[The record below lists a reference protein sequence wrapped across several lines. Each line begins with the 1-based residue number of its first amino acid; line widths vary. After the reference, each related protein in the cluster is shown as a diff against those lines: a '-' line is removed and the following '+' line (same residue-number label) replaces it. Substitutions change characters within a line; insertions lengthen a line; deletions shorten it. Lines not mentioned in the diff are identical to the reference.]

1 MAEALLITRNDV
13 VKFTAMN
20 GNVDTDNFIQYV
32 KIAQD
37 IHIQNYLGT
46 DLLEKLKAEIILAAS
61 GIPTSI
67 SLSESG
73 TGYTTNTNM
82 TTGAITGNGNGLVV
96 DITEIGGIVDTVS
109 IGEFSGTGYKVGDTL
124 VIDGGNHDAEITIG
138 EIYTIPTD
146 YNNLL
151 VTYIKPMLIHWAM
164 VEYLPFAAYTIAN
177 KGVYKH
183 NSENSTN
190 VEKNEIDFLIEKERS
205 IAQHYT
211 ERFIEHISFNTD
223 KFPEY
228 NSNSNGD
235 MYPDTNNNYTG
246 WYL

>member
-46 DLLEKLKAEIILAAS
+46 DLLEKLKSEIILAAS
-61 GIPTSI
+61 GIPTAITI
-67 SLSESG
+67 SNQG
-73 TGYTTNTNM
+73 TGYTTGTAINTTSATGTGLKLNITAAGGLI
-82 TTGAITGNGNGLVV
+82 TTATINTA
-96 DITEIGGIVDTVS
+96 
-109 IGEFSGTGYKVGDTL
+109 GTGYKVGGTAT
-124 VIDGGNHDAEITIG
+124 VTGGTNGAVTISS
-138 EIYTIPTD
+138 IYTIPTD

-151 VTYIKPMLIHWAM
+151 VTYVKPMLIHWAM

-183 NSENSTN
+183 NSENATN
-190 VEKNEIDFLIEKERS
+190 VEKVEIDFLIEKERS

-211 ERFIEHISFNTD
+211 ERFIDYISFNND
-223 KFPEY
+223 LFPEY

>member
-1 MAEALLITRNDV
+1 MAEALLITRQDV

-46 DLLEKLKAEIILAAS
+46 DLLEKLKSEIILAAS
-61 GIPTSI
+61 GIPTAITI
-67 SLSESG
+67 SNQG
-73 TGYTTNTNM
+73 TGYTTGTAINTTS
-82 TTGAITGNGNGLVV
+82 TTGTGLKLNITAAGGL
-96 DITEIGGIVDTVS
+96 ITAATINTA
-109 IGEFSGTGYKVGDTL
+109 GTGYMVGGTAT
-124 VIDGGNHDAEITIG
+124 VTGGTNGAVTISS
-138 EIYTIPTD
+138 IYTIPTD

-151 VTYIKPMLIHWAM
+151 VNYVKQMLIHWAM

-183 NSENSTN
+183 NSENATN
-190 VEKNEIDFLIEKERS
+190 VEKVEIDFLIEKERS

-211 ERFIEHISFNTD
+211 ERFIDYISFNND
-223 KFPEY
+223 LFPEY

>member
-1 MAEALLITRNDV
+1 MAEALLITRQDV

-46 DLLEKLKAEIILAAS
+46 DLLEKLKSEIILAAS
-61 GIPTSI
+61 GIPSTLSI
-67 SLSESG
+67 SDQG
-73 TGYTTNTNM
+73 TGYTTATGVT
-82 TTGAITGNGNGLVV
+82 TTGVNGTGLTV
-96 DITEIGGIVDTVS
+96 DITDVGGLVDTVV
-109 IGEFSGTGYKVGDTL
+109 IDNAGTGYKLNDIVI
-124 VIDGGNHDAEITIG
+124 IDGGNDDAEITIDAL
-138 EIYTIPTD
+138 YTIPTN

-151 VTYIKPMLIHWAM
+151 VTYVKPMLIHWAM

-183 NSENSTN
+183 NSENATN
-190 VEKNEIDFLIEKERS
+190 VEKVEIDFLIEKERS

-211 ERFIEHISFNTD
+211 ERFIDYISFNND
-223 KFPEY
+223 LFPEY

>member
-46 DLLEKLKAEIILAAS
+46 DLLEKLKSEIILAAS
-61 GIPTSI
+61 GIPSTLSI
-67 SLSESG
+67 SDQG
-73 TGYTTNTNM
+73 TGYTTATGVT
-82 TTGAITGNGNGLVV
+82 TTGVNGTGLTV
-96 DITEIGGIVDTVS
+96 DITDVGGLVDTVV
-109 IGEFSGTGYKVGDTL
+109 IDNAGTGYKLNDIVI
-124 VIDGGNHDAEITIG
+124 IDGGNDDAEITIDAL
-138 EIYTIPTD
+138 YTIPTN

-151 VTYIKPMLIHWAM
+151 VTYVKPMLIHWAM

-183 NSENSTN
+183 NSENATN
-190 VEKNEIDFLIEKERS
+190 VEKIEIDFLIEKERS

-211 ERFIEHISFNTD
+211 ERFIDYISFNND
-223 KFPEY
+223 LFPEY

>member
-1 MAEALLITRNDV
+1 MADALLITRQDV

-46 DLLEKLKAEIILAAS
+46 DLLEKIKQDIVDEDL
-61 GIPTSI
+61 
-67 SLSESG
+67 
-73 TGYTTNTNM
+73 
-82 TTGAITGNGNGLVV
+82 TGNYLALVV
-96 DITEIGGIVDTVS
+96 NYV
-109 IGEFSGTGYKVGDTL
+109 
-124 VIDGGNHDAEITIG
+124 
-138 EIYTIPTD
+138 
-146 YNNLL
+146 
-151 VTYIKPMLIHWAM
+151 KPMLIHWAM

-183 NSENSTN
+183 NSENATN
-190 VEKNEIDFLIEKERS
+190 VEKVEIDFLIEKERS

-211 ERFIEHISFNTD
+211 ERFIDYIAFNND
-223 KFPEY
+223 LFPEY

>member
-1 MAEALLITRNDV
+1 MAEALLITRQDV

-46 DLLEKLKAEIILAAS
+46 DLLEKLKSEIILAAS
-61 GIPTSI
+61 GIPTAITI
-67 SLSESG
+67 SNQG
-73 TGYTTNTNM
+73 TGYTTGTAINT
-82 TTGAITGNGNGLVV
+82 TSATGTGLKLNITAAGGL
-96 DITEIGGIVDTVS
+96 ITAATIDTA
-109 IGEFSGTGYKVGDTL
+109 GTGYTVGGTAT
-124 VIDGGNHDAEITIG
+124 VTGGTNGAVTISS
-138 EIYTIPTD
+138 IYTIPTD

-151 VTYIKPMLIHWAM
+151 VNYVKQMLIHWAM

-183 NSENSTN
+183 NSENATN
-190 VEKNEIDFLIEKERS
+190 VEKVEIDFLIEKERS

-211 ERFIEHISFNTD
+211 ERFIDYISFNND
-223 KFPEY
+223 LFPEY

>member
-1 MAEALLITRNDV
+1 MAEALLITRQDV

-46 DLLEKLKAEIILAAS
+46 DLLEKLKAEIILAVS
-61 GIPTSI
+61 GIPTAITI
-67 SLSESG
+67 SNQG
-73 TGYTTNTNM
+73 TGYTTGTAINT
-82 TTGAITGNGNGLVV
+82 TSATGTGLKLNITAAGGL
-96 DITEIGGIVDTVS
+96 ITAATINTA
-109 IGEFSGTGYKVGDTL
+109 GTGYTVGSTAT
-124 VIDGGNHDAEITIG
+124 VTGGTNGAVTISS
-138 EIYTIPTD
+138 IYTIPTD

-151 VTYIKPMLIHWAM
+151 VTYVKPMLIHWAM

-183 NSENSTN
+183 NSENATN
-190 VEKNEIDFLIEKERS
+190 VEKVEIDFLIEKERS

-211 ERFIEHISFNTD
+211 ERFIDYISFNND
-223 KFPEY
+223 LFPEY

>member
-1 MAEALLITRNDV
+1 MAEALLITRQDV

-46 DLLEKLKAEIILAAS
+46 DLLEKLKSEIILAAS
-61 GIPTSI
+61 GIPTAITI
-67 SLSESG
+67 SNQG
-73 TGYTTNTNM
+73 TGYTTGTAINT
-82 TTGAITGNGNGLVV
+82 TSATGTGLKLNITAAGGL
-96 DITEIGGIVDTVS
+96 ITAATINTA
-109 IGEFSGTGYKVGDTL
+109 GTGYTVGSTAT
-124 VIDGGNHDAEITIG
+124 VTGGTDGAVTISS
-138 EIYTIPTD
+138 IYTIPTD

-151 VTYIKPMLIHWAM
+151 VTYVKPMLIHWAM
-164 VEYLPFAAYTIAN
+164 VEYLPFAAFTIAN

-183 NSENSTN
+183 NSENATN
-190 VEKNEIDFLIEKERS
+190 VEKVEIDFLIEKERS

-211 ERFIEHISFNTD
+211 ERFIDYISFNND
-223 KFPEY
+223 LFPEY

>member
-1 MAEALLITRNDV
+1 MAEALLITRQDV

-46 DLLEKLKAEIILAAS
+46 DLLEKLKSEIILAAS
-61 GIPTSI
+61 GIPTAITI
-67 SLSESG
+67 SNQG
-73 TGYTTNTNM
+73 TGYTTGTAINTTS
-82 TTGAITGNGNGLVV
+82 TTGTGLKLNITAAGGL
-96 DITEIGGIVDTVS
+96 ITAATINTA
-109 IGEFSGTGYKVGDTL
+109 GTGYTVGGTAT
-124 VIDGGNHDAEITIG
+124 VTGGTNGAVTISS
-138 EIYTIPTD
+138 IYAIPTD

-151 VTYIKPMLIHWAM
+151 VTYVKPMIIHWAM
-164 VEYLPFAAYTIAN
+164 VEFLPFAAYTIAN

-183 NSENSTN
+183 NSENATN
-190 VEKNEIDFLIEKERS
+190 VEKVEIDFLIEKERS

-211 ERFIEHISFNTD
+211 ERFIDYISFNND
-223 KFPEY
+223 LFPEY